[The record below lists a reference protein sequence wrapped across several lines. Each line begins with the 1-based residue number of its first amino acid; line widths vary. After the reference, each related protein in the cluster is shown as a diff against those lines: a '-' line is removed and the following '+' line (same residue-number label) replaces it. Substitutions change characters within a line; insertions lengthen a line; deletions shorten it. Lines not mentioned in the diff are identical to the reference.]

1 MINVDIWSDVRC
13 PFCYIGK
20 HRFEQALD
28 RFEHKEN
35 VKVTWHSFELDP
47 NLETQPHMSTLD
59 YFIKSKGVTEEQA
72 KEMFAGAKNMG
83 KDSGL
88 TMHLENTVVAN
99 SFKAH
104 QLIQLAKSKGMANEM
119 EEALFEANFSD
130 LENIDDE
137 EILISIGAKLGLS
150 EKECKEA
157 FASQELAEAVKQ
169 DENQAQQIGI
179 QGVPFFVFNN
189 KYGVS
194 GAQPPETFLDV
205 LHKIYRET
213 AAS

>member
-1 MINVDIWSDVRC
+1 MINIDIWSDVRC

-20 HRFEQALD
+20 HKFEQALD

-47 NLETQPHMSTLD
+47 KLETRPEMSTVD
-59 YFIKSKGVTEEQA
+59 YFVQAKGISEQQA
-72 KEMFAGAKNMG
+72 KEMFASAKSMG
-83 KDSGL
+83 EDTGL

-104 QLIQLAKSKGMANEM
+104 KLIQLAKSKGMANEL
-119 EEALFEANFSD
+119 EEALFQANFTD
-130 LENIDDE
+130 LKNIDDE
-137 EILISIGAKLGLS
+137 DILISIGTEIGLS
-150 EKECKEA
+150 EEECREALSSKE
-157 FASQELAEAVKQ
+157 FAEAVIQ
-169 DENQAQQIGI
+169 DEKQAQQIGI

-194 GAQPPETFLDV
+194 GAQAPETFLDV
-205 LHKIYRET
+205 LQKVHEES